1 MNMNC
6 RQCGAPIPNSYL
18 TRDSFRCPE
27 CGKPYYKRRTPSQ
40 PQRQGNTRPNPVR
53 CSQPVLRRSEGGLKG
68 FITSRNTLLLIALI
82 IGVIYV
88 IAQIA
93 NISSASNAVSTA
105 NPESAEELGTAIG
118 TAIGVGLLM
127 PHIILTVIGVIFN
140 AVAWF
145 MSAKW
150 ASLTAAILYVVGG
163 VLGFSNLIFLLPSL
177 ILCFVAYSKMK
188 KQ

>member
-1 MNMNC
+1 MNC

-40 PQRQGNTRPNPVR
+40 PQRQGNTCPNPVR
-53 CSQPVLRRSEGGLKG
+53 RSQPVLRRSEGGLKG
-68 FITSRNTLLLIALI
+68 FITSRNTLLLIALV

-118 TAIGVGLLM
+118 VGLLM

-150 ASLTAAILYVVGG
+150 AALTAAILYVVGG
-163 VLGFSNLIFLLPSL
+163 VLGFSNLLFLLPSL

>member
-1 MNMNC
+1 MNC

-18 TRDSFRCPE
+18 TRESFRCPE
-27 CGKPYYKRRTPSQ
+27 CGKPYYKRRTAAQ

-53 CSQPVLRRSEGGLKG
+53 RSQPVLRRSEGGLKG
-68 FITSRNTLLLIALI
+68 FITSRNTLLLIALV

-118 TAIGVGLLM
+118 VGLLM
-127 PHIILTVIGVIFN
+127 PHIVLTVIGVIFN

-145 MSAKW
+145 LSAKW
-150 ASLTAAILYVVGG
+150 AALTAAILYVVGG

-177 ILCFVAYSKMK
+177 ILCFVAYSKLK